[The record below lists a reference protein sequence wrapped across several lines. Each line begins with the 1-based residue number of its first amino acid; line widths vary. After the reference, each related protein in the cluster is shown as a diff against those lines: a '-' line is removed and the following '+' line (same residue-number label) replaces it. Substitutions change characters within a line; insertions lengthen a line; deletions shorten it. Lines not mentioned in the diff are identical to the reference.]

1 MLVSVFLF
9 FHFADGVQ
17 FNASLTSM
25 TLTLCS
31 FSLRQLEMAVSME
44 MKTFKEEWEKALDDL
59 EAESALLLVCLFL
72 PFWVF
77 SYTLHNVLYFGTK
90 PIFYFTKSKE
100 KQIDKNTLQGLAHTH
115 QKPAL
120 KPRLEY
126 YIQPLTANFKLLIT
140 HEHDASF
147 RPLFLSF
154 FKICFYGHL
163 YFWNICSGDMAW
175 QPPY

>member
-9 FHFADGVQ
+9 FHFANGVQ

-72 PFWVF
+72 PF
-77 SYTLHNVLYFGTK
+77 
-90 PIFYFTKSKE
+90 
-100 KQIDKNTLQGLAHTH
+100 
-115 QKPAL
+115 
-120 KPRLEY
+120 
-126 YIQPLTANFKLLIT
+126 
-140 HEHDASF
+140 
-147 RPLFLSF
+147 
-154 FKICFYGHL
+154 
-163 YFWNICSGDMAW
+163 
-175 QPPY
+175 